1 MQTLDAVPSAG
12 SHGTTKPTTKYPNEH
27 PVSCSIN
34 VTIRQVYR
42 LTQTERSIWAMY
54 NGNRY
59 LLCFLFL
66 YLAAQT
72 AAGLW
77 QYTVPGGT
85 PAPDPLD
92 NYQYHCECITMIVSI
107 LILRRIQ
114 VCVYLPPKSMYVFII
129 LPILYSDNANLK

>member
-12 SHGTTKPTTKYPNEH
+12 SHGTTKPTTEYPHEH

-34 VTIRQVYR
+34 VTVRQFDR
-42 LTQTERSIWAMY
+42 LTPTERSIWAMY

-66 YLAAQT
+66 YLATQT

-92 NYQYHCECITMIVSI
+92 NYQYHCECIAVSI
-107 LILRRIQ
+107 FDLVLNHIP
-114 VCVYLPPKSMYVFII
+114 VCVYLPPKSMYVLIVLSVI
-129 LPILYSDNANLK
+129 HSLTTLC